1 MSFFNTFRG
10 RLLLILAFLLLAT
23 LGIQYYLNLL
33 TQRENNNLR
42 QMQEQALVAGIT
54 LGFTTIP
61 LPDTRVQD
69 LINQNDQTFFDERT
83 KDRIKDIII
92 VDSTWR
98 VIDSLNPA
106 YLPVV
111 NDNDEVVYRQLI
123 ELTDLPPLME
133 SKRLGDDLKNFPN
146 RRNAENR
153 QNDDEAHA
161 IPIVTDR
168 GRYYVMVL
176 LKNDKKEAAW
186 RAAQPLVYTLG
197 ILLIA
202 TLITFFLVLRF
213 TRPIANLSN
222 AAKRVAEGDLRV
234 RVPDDTRSDEMGQL
248 SQRFN
253 EMTSQLEKTREL
265 EAQLQQ
271 AEKSAVVGRLGSAI
285 AHEIRNPLNY
295 INLTL
300 DHLRSKFPPED
311 PEKRETFERLTAQ
324 LKAEVARINHQI
336 SDFLNYSR
344 PAKADLQPADAR
356 RVIEDSI
363 RIVEGQA
370 AENGIKISV
379 IEHENVPKIMGD
391 PEFLRSIFN
400 NLFINA
406 LQAMQATGGHL
417 SVKIAPDENPDFV
430 KIEISDSG
438 GGIPEEN
445 LTKIFEP
452 YFSTK
457 ETGTGLGLA
466 IVQKIVDIHNG
477 RIDVESKPGE
487 GTRFTV
493 RLRAPKRSC
502 PKCSKI
508 YTDETLDLCPDDGAV
523 LKDYFSGV
531 NKIADDNLHKTAAE
545 IDGEGLVET
554 KKDFEI

>member
-1 MSFFNTFRG
+1 MNFFNTFRG
-10 RLLLILAFLLLAT
+10 RLLLILAFLLVAT

-83 KDRIKDIII
+83 KERIKDIII

-111 NDNDEVVYRQLI
+111 NDNDEVVYKQLI

-133 SKRLGDDLKNFPN
+133 AKRLGDDLKNFPN
-146 RRNAENR
+146 RRNADNR

-161 IPIVTDR
+161 IPIETDR

-253 EMTSQLEKTREL
+253 EMTAQLEKTREL

-300 DHLRSKFPPED
+300 DHLRSKFTPED
-311 PEKRETFERLTAQ
+311 SEKRETFERLTAQ

-344 PAKADLQPADAR
+344 PARADLEPTDAR
-356 RVIEDSI
+356 RAVEDSL

-379 IEHENVPKIMGD
+379 IERENVPKIMGD

-406 LQAMQATGGHL
+406 IQSMQATGGHL
-417 SVKIAPDENPDFV
+417 SVKIAPDKNPDFV

-438 GGIPEEN
+438 DGIPEEN
-445 LTKIFEP
+445 LAKIFEP

-477 RIDVESKPGE
+477 RIEVESKAGE

-493 RLRAPKRSC
+493 RLRVPKRSC

-508 YTDETLDLCPDDGAV
+508 YTDETLDLCPDDGVV
-523 LKDYFSGV
+523 LNDYFSGV
-531 NKIADDNLHKTAAE
+531 DKIADDNLHKTAAE
-545 IDGEGLVET
+545 IDGEGSGET
-554 KKDFEI
+554 KKDLEI